1 MASTT
6 TSIKAVR
13 LPNDLIDYIDH
24 DTDNPLRNVLESLYG
39 LVRSGKVEISGGE
52 IKIPSVEGVNTDIE
66 LSKYGI
72 TLSIIADLAEMVKL
86 CGGNLGEVLENTRE
100 RLESGELTIDNGH
113 LEMGDEID
121 LTRLREIAE
130 RYHKEPQEVLNIML
144 DRSVGG

>member
-24 DTDNPLRNVLESLYG
+24 DTNNPLRNVLESLYG

-52 IKIPSVEGVNTDIE
+52 IKIPSIEGVNTDIE
-66 LSKYGI
+66 LSKYG
-72 TLSIIADLAEMVKL
+72 TTTDIIADLAEMVKL
-86 CGGNLGEVLENTRE
+86 CGGNLGEVLEDTRE

-113 LEMGDEID
+113 LVMGDEID

-130 RYHKEPQEVLNIML
+130 RYHKEPQEVLNGLLERAI
-144 DRSVGG
+144 G